1 MPRSGF
7 AVAGGAVVVMAR
19 YDVRRLVSVRPTRGE
34 SRKWNS
40 VCQSGV
46 VVLLVAVAAAVGE
59 GFGLATIGKYGSVV

>member
-7 AVAGGAVVVMAR
+7 AFASGAVVVMVR
-19 YDVRRLVSVRPTRGE
+19 YDVRRLVSVRPTRGG

-40 VCQSGV
+40 VCQSRV
-46 VVLLVAVAAAVGE
+46 VVLLVAVAAVGE

>member
-46 VVLLVAVAAAVGE
+46 VVLLVAVAAVGE

>member
-7 AVAGGAVVVMAR
+7 AFAGGAAVVMVR

-40 VCQSGV
+40 ACQSRV
-46 VVLLVAVAAAVGE
+46 VVLLLVAVAAVGE
-59 GFGLATIGKYGSVV
+59 GRGSV